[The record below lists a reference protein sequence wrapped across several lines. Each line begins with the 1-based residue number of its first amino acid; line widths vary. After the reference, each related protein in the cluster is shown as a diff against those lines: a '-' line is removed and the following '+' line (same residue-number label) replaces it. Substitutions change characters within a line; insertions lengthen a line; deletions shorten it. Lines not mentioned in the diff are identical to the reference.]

1 MVEGHIPLT
10 STKRFAFAIML
21 HVHAFHVLKE
31 IFILKVTRSWIEQG
45 KKEFKRKGDEDSRL
59 KRKFRLKQQVPPL
72 EIIEIK
78 KKHTLCYLFLF
89 LNNFFVE

>member
-1 MVEGHIPLT
+1 MILKKQGMIFIPFPVNKNFPVVEDYIPLT

-59 KRKFRLKQQVPPL
+59 KRKFRL
-72 EIIEIK
+72 I
-78 KKHTLCYLFLF
+78 
-89 LNNFFVE
+89 